1 MELTHDRIRL
11 KVPKVFKKVKGF
23 KRLPGDE
30 LEGNILL
37 DQDKDDH
44 ALPDDADDPPTCFH
58 KLFQCLAFRMTPSLR
73 QKQKLEHSVDLCEQM
88 SDKLTDKIQ
97 ASEERLNTVTAL
109 LAKNVKAKN
118 RKMAKHYL
126 TQKKRLERTIASYMR
141 YKNELEAMTISL
153 NETEDQTDF
162 IASFKSAQGILKQH
176 NKTLPLESFESF
188 AEDFDEARQDLDDF
202 HEGLK
207 QRSEMQ
213 YGDLDEELEALFNAS
228 DDNSGDGPDSQAKL
242 LAELPLPPTSSIS
255 VLQELDDLTLT
266 PKEEL
271 MVRELENP
279 IEM

>member
-23 KRLPGDE
+23 KRVPGDE
-30 LEGNILL
+30 FEGNILL
-37 DQDKDDH
+37 EDKDQH
-44 ALPDDADDPPTCFH
+44 AQPDDADEPPTCFH
-58 KLFQCLAFRMTPSLR
+58 KLFQCLAIRMAPGLR
-73 QKQKLEHSVDLCEQM
+73 RKKRIERSVDLCEQM
-88 SDKLTDKIQ
+88 SDKLTEKIK
-97 ASEERLNTVTAL
+97 ASEERLTTVNTL

-162 IASFKSAQGILKQH
+162 IASFKSAQGVLKQH

-188 AEDFDEARQDLDDF
+188 AEDFDEARQDMDDF

-207 QRSEMQ
+207 QRNEQQ
-213 YGDLDEELEALFNAS
+213 YGDLDEELEALFNDSSSANNGNPPDTEAQMIAS
-228 DDNSGDGPDSQAKL
+228 MPR
-242 LAELPLPPTSSIS
+242 PPTT
-255 VLQELDDLTLT
+255 LLKELDDITLT
-266 PKEEL
+266 PDEL
-271 MVRELENP
+271 EMVRGEEKP
-279 IEM
+279 IAA